1 MSKFGESVHAIPR
14 EQPFRDDAAQLRLI
28 ADNLPAMSIA
38 YDENLRCMFA
48 NRRFAEFFGLSTA
61 NIVGKHLREIVGED
75 AYQEVKPYFDQVL
88 EGRPTTYKRTRVLGN
103 GELRYLE
110 VELIPHIAE
119 KGRVKGLFAVTTDV
133 TERKREERLRI
144 LGHSVGSLIA
154 EAESSSLAMQAVIRA
169 ICETERWECG
179 RYFQP
184 PVDGAPLRLVE
195 AWGIDDAAVQRFLE
209 RSRHIE
215 YVPGFGLV
223 SEVWQSGQA
232 QWVADVSK
240 DPRSVRKAFSPELG
254 VWGAF
259 IFPVKSQGMV
269 IGVLTFNCRQIRAPD
284 ERLLQAI
291 LTIGSQIGQFLQRKR
306 AEEQLRESEARFR
319 GLTELSADWYWEQ
332 DAQLRFVA
340 TAGAT
345 DARGGIT
352 PAAHIGKCRWELPGT
367 EIVNQTWAEHKALLA
382 ACHPFRN
389 LIIRRADD
397 FGEVRFVSVTGEP
410 MFDVQ
415 GRLRGY
421 RGVASDITARVRA
434 EEQLKESEAR
444 FRSLTELSSDVFW
457 EHDAQYRFT
466 SLSDASGRINPG
478 SIVGKTLW
486 ELDYN
491 NMAAEDWDAHR
502 AILDAH
508 QPFRDLE
515 VCHRSRSGNEVWY
528 SVSGTPMF
536 DQSGAFTGYR
546 GVGRAITERKLDEKR
561 IRYLAN
567 HDPLTGLPN
576 RTSFS
581 DVLSASIKNAQRHGR
596 SLAVMFVDL
605 DRFKIINDTLGHEAG
620 DEVLREVGI
629 RLRHTLRASD
639 VIARLGG
646 DEFVVLVQEVKDAIQ
661 METVARK
668 ILAALVRPM
677 FIQAQECAITASIG
691 ICSYPGD
698 GENEQSLMK
707 NADTAMYQAKE
718 AGKNNF
724 KFYSHEPNSNSFQRL
739 AMETSLRYGLR
750 RNEFFLEYQP
760 RINLKSGAVTGV
772 EALVRWQH
780 PELGVIPP
788 GQFIPL
794 AEETGV
800 ILELGTWVLATACA
814 QAVAW
819 QKEGLPALRMAV
831 NLSARQFADENLV
844 EHIVRALGSSGLAPG
859 FLELELTES
868 VVAQNVER
876 AATVLRQIRDLGVQ
890 LALDDFGTGYSS
902 LAQLKRFP
910 IDTLKIDR
918 SFVAGLPH
926 SGEDAAITLAIIA
939 LGRGLDLVLIAEGVE
954 TEEQQAFLRRHA
966 CNEMQGFLFSRPLG
980 AADCADLL
988 RQQSR
993 PS

>member
-1 MSKFGESVHAIPR
+1 VQAGSR
-14 EQPFRDDAAQLRLI
+14 EQAPRDDAAQLQLI
-28 ADNLPAMSIA
+28 EDNLPAMWIA
-38 YDENLRCMFA
+38 YDRNLRCLFA
-48 NRRFAEFFGLSTA
+48 NQRMAEFFGLSTA
-61 NIVGKHLREIVGED
+61 SIVGKHLREIAGED
-75 AYQEVKPYFDQVL
+75 SYQQVKPFIDRVL
-88 EGRPTTYKRTRVLGN
+88 EGQPMTYERTVVLEN
-103 GELRYLE
+103 GELRHFE
-110 VELIPHIAE
+110 VKLIPHIAQ
-119 KGRVKGLFAVTTDV
+119 KGRGQGLFAVTTDV

-144 LGHSVGSLIA
+144 LGHSVASLIA
-154 EAESSSLAMQAVIRA
+154 DGESSSVAMQAVIRK

-184 PVDGAPLRLVE
+184 PVDGAALRLVA
-195 AWGIDDAAVQRFLE
+195 AWGIEDAAVQKFIG

-215 YVPGFGLV
+215 YAPGIGLTGD
-223 SEVWQSGQA
+223 VWQSGEA
-232 QWVADVSK
+232 LWVPDVSK
-240 DPRSVRKAFSPELG
+240 DPRSAGKAFSPELG

-259 IFPVKSQGMV
+259 VFPVKSQGTV
-269 IGVLTFNCRQIRAPD
+269 IGVLNFNSRQIRAPD

-319 GLTELSADWYWEQ
+319 SLTELSSDWYWEQ
-332 DAQLRFVA
+332 DAELRYVA
-340 TAGAT
+340 TEGAT

-352 PAAHIGKCRWELPGT
+352 PAAHIGKRRWELPGT
-367 EIVNQTWAEHKALLA
+367 EIVNQTWDEHKAVLA
-382 ACHPFRN
+382 ACRPFRN
-389 LIIRRADD
+389 LIIRRVDNL
-397 FGEVRFVSVTGEP
+397 GEVRFVAVAGEP
-410 MFDVQ
+410 MFDAQ
-415 GRLRGY
+415 GSLCGY
-421 RGVASDITARVRA
+421 RGVASDVTARMRA
-434 EEQLKESEAR
+434 EEQLRESEAR

-457 EHDAQYRFT
+457 EQDAQYRFT
-466 SLSDASGRINPG
+466 ALSDASGKINPDR
-478 SIVGKTLW
+478 IVGKTPW
-486 ELDYN
+486 ELNYS
-491 NMAAEDWDAHR
+491 NMAAEDWA
-502 AILDAH
+502 ALKAVLDAH

-515 VCHRSRSGNEVWY
+515 VCHLDRPGNEVWY
-528 SVSGTPMF
+528 SVSGAPVF
-536 DQSGAFTGYR
+536 DASGVFTGYR

-567 HDPLTGLPN
+567 HDALTGLPN

-581 DVLSASIKNAQRHGR
+581 DVLSASIQNARRHER

-620 DEVLREVGI
+620 DQVLREVGI

-646 DEFVVLVQEVKDAIQ
+646 DEFVVLVQEVKDAMQ

-677 FIQAQECAITASIG
+677 FIQAQECVVTASIG

-707 NADTAMYQAKE
+707 NADTAMYRAKE

-724 KFYSHEPNSNSFQRL
+724 KFYSHDPNSNSFERL
-739 AMETSLRYGLR
+739 AMETSLRHGLR
-750 RNEFFLEYQP
+750 RNEFFLEFQP
-760 RINLKSGAVTGV
+760 RVSLKSGAVTGV

-780 PELGVIPP
+780 PELGVVPP

-800 ILELGTWVLATACA
+800 IVELGTWVLATACA

-819 QKEGLPALRMAV
+819 QKQGLPALRMAV
-831 NLSARQFADENLV
+831 NLSARQFADQYLV
-844 EHIVRALGSSGLAPG
+844 EHITAALKSSGLAPG
-859 FLELELTES
+859 LLELELTES

-876 AATVLRQIRDLGVQ
+876 AATVLGQIRNLGVQ
-890 LALDDFGTGYSS
+890 LAIDDFGTGYSS

-910 IDTLKIDR
+910 INTLKIDR

-926 SGEDAAITLAIIA
+926 NGEDAAITLAIIA
-939 LGRGLDLVLIAEGVE
+939 LGRSLDLVLIAEGVE
-954 TEEQQAFLRRHA
+954 TPEQQRFLRVHA

-988 RQQSR
+988 RRRAQG
-993 PS
+993 P